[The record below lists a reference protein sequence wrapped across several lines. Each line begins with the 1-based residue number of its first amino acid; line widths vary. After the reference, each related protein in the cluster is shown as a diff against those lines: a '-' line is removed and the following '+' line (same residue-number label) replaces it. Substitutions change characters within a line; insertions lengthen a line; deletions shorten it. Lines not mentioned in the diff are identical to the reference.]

1 MFAYRITIENH
12 NNFSVKLQR
21 RHWHIFDSNG
31 SYREVEG
38 EGVVGVQPILQPGER
53 YQYVSGC
60 NLRTEMGKMYGSY
73 TMENLNN
80 KKSFEV
86 NIPIFEMI
94 VSIQD
99 ELGLLS
105 ARPAW
110 HTCAHIPRIQVA
122 SPCRPERP
130 IGLTSSKATSPANLC
145 VNVWYNSLFR
155 ESNNCLLFA
164 RPTGGCLRYTGCKK
178 SETQPELQ

>member
-1 MFAYRITIENH
+1 MANKISEGVEVSVETFYQPDYSNPLSGEYMFAYRITIENH
-12 NNFSVKLQR
+12 NNFSVKLHH

-38 EGVVGVQPILQPGER
+38 EGVVGVQPILNPGER

-60 NLRTEMGKMYGSY
+60 NLRTEMGKMFGSY

-94 VSIQD
+94 V
-99 ELGLLS
+99 
-105 ARPAW
+105 PF
-110 HTCAHIPRIQVA
+110 
-122 SPCRPERP
+122 
-130 IGLTSSKATSPANLC
+130 KMN
-145 VNVWYNSLFR
+145 
-155 ESNNCLLFA
+155 
-164 RPTGGCLRYTGCKK
+164 
-178 SETQPELQ
+178 